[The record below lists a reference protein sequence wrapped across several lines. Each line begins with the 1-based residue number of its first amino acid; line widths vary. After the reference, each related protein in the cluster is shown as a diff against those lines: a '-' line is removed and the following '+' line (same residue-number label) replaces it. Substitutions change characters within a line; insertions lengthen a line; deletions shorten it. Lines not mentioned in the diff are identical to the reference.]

1 MHIHLA
7 LQDWGKVTKTAVI
20 RMKMI
25 MIVMMMMANTR
36 FMTIVDSVLLG
47 WGSRAGDD
55 RLGGGRGR
63 D

>member
-1 MHIHLA
+1 ML
-7 LQDWGKVTKTAVI
+7 DCDVKVWAVI
-20 RMKMI
+20 RKVAM
-25 MIVMMMMANTR
+25 VMTMNTMMNGR

>member
-1 MHIHLA
+1 
-7 LQDWGKVTKTAVI
+7 
-20 RMKMI
+20 MI
-25 MIVMMMMANTR
+25 MTMMITWFRPSSLSRFMMMMTTMNAR

-55 RLGGGRGR
+55 RLGGGGGR